1 MVDETCPAG
10 SLEKCWVVILMDPD
24 CSDWSP
30 WSVVAED
37 KEGAIAS
44 ARRAWREWLQDEDED
59 GDGREDSDE
68 A

>member
-1 MVDETCPAG
+1 M
-10 SLEKCWVVILMDPD
+10 
-24 CSDWSP
+24 
-30 WSVVAED
+30 VAED

-68 A
+68 AEVVKVYRNSWLGEIA